1 MHPHSY
7 LGAHE
12 APRPAKQIG
21 SAVFA
26 GLAVVPNAHTGT
38 LTTKRGV
45 SVTIGRI
52 YAAQNR

>member
-1 MHPHSY
+1 VHPHSY

-52 YAAQNR
+52 CAAQNR

>member
-1 MHPHSY
+1 VHPHSY

-12 APRPAKQIG
+12 APRPAKQ
-21 SAVFA
+21 VFA